1 MAGAPASILTVSAAE
16 RSLAFWS
23 RVAIC
28 HGIKPLSHPA
38 VRQPRSSDK
47 MDLIPSGADGR
58 ASLFRRPL
66 SRSRGPITHRRPCM
80 TGPRGYL
87 LNTARRCACKPT
99 DAPDWS
105 IGCEPPQGGVRQKR
119 DCMRPK
125 KTILCVDDN
134 EQVLS
139 VRTFLLETRGYRI
152 IAVNTAQEALEVL
165 ERSLPGTLD
174 LILCDLLMPQMDGN
188 ELVRRAKQLHQGLPA
203 MIVSGTVNAFDRALH
218 ADVFLP
224 KGASSPAEMIE
235 RIRVLVARKR
245 GPKKAAAA
253 ASTQPADISSFAHA
267 TAS

>member
-1 MAGAPASILTVSAAE
+1 
-16 RSLAFWS
+16 
-23 RVAIC
+23 
-28 HGIKPLSHPA
+28 
-38 VRQPRSSDK
+38 
-47 MDLIPSGADGR
+47 
-58 ASLFRRPL
+58 
-66 SRSRGPITHRRPCM
+66 
-80 TGPRGYL
+80 
-87 LNTARRCACKPT
+87 
-99 DAPDWS
+99 
-105 IGCEPPQGGVRQKR
+105 
-119 DCMRPK
+119 MRPK

-152 IAVNTAQEALEVL
+152 IAVSTAKEALEVL

-188 ELVRRAKQLHQGLPA
+188 ELVRRAKQLHPGLPA

-245 GPKKAAAA
+245 GPKKAAAP
-253 ASTQPADISSFAHA
+253 ASARPADAPSFAHA

>member
-1 MAGAPASILTVSAAE
+1 
-16 RSLAFWS
+16 
-23 RVAIC
+23 
-28 HGIKPLSHPA
+28 
-38 VRQPRSSDK
+38 
-47 MDLIPSGADGR
+47 
-58 ASLFRRPL
+58 
-66 SRSRGPITHRRPCM
+66 
-80 TGPRGYL
+80 
-87 LNTARRCACKPT
+87 
-99 DAPDWS
+99 
-105 IGCEPPQGGVRQKR
+105 
-119 DCMRPK
+119 MRPK

-152 IAVNTAQEALEVL
+152 IAVRNAQEAIEVL
-165 ERSLPGTLD
+165 ERSLPGALD

-188 ELVRRAKQLHQGLPA
+188 ELVRRAKQLHPGLPA

-245 GPKKAAAA
+245 GPKKAIVPT
-253 ASTQPADISSFAHA
+253 STQSVDVVGLTHA